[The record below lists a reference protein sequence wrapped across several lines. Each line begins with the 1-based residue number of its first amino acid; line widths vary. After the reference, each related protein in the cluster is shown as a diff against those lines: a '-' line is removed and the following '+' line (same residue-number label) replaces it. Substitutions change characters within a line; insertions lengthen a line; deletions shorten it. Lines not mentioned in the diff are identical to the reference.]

1 MEKKQK
7 LTTEA
12 GAPVGDNQN
21 IQTAGPR
28 GPALLQNVW
37 LIEKLAHFNR
47 ERIPE
52 RIVHAKGS
60 GAFGTFTVTNDITR
74 YTKASIFARVGKKTD
89 VFMRFSTVAGERGA
103 ADTERDVRGFAMK
116 FYTDEGNWDLVGNNT
131 PVFFIRDPLKFPDFI
146 HTQKR
151 DPKTNLR
158 SNTAMW
164 DFWSL
169 SPET

>member
-21 IQTAGPR
+21 IQTAGPH

-60 GAFGTFTVTNDITR
+60 GAFGTFTAHAGL
-74 YTKASIFARVGKKTD
+74 ASGVGHLG
-89 VFMRFSTVAGERGA
+89 VLR
-103 ADTERDVRGFAMK
+103 ADAHTGGQGKWGVWHVYG
-116 FYTDEGNWDLVGNNT
+116 DE
-131 PVFFIRDPLKFPDFI
+131 
-146 HTQKR
+146 
-151 DPKTNLR
+151 
-158 SNTAMW
+158 
-164 DFWSL
+164 
-169 SPET
+169 

>member
-21 IQTAGPR
+21 IQTAGPH

-74 YTKASIFARVGKKTD
+74 YTKASIFAKVGKKTD
-89 VFMRFSTVAGERGA
+89 VFMRFFHGGGRTGSSRYGTG
-103 ADTERDVRGFAMK
+103 
-116 FYTDEGNWDLVGNNT
+116 
-131 PVFFIRDPLKFPDFI
+131 
-146 HTQKR
+146 
-151 DPKTNLR
+151 R
-158 SNTAMW
+158 SGICHEV
-164 DFWSL
+164 L
-169 SPET
+169 Y

>member
-21 IQTAGPR
+21 IQTAGPH

-60 GAFGTFTVTNDITR
+60 GAFGTFTVTNDIPVTR
-74 YTKASIFARVGKKTD
+74 KRVFLHGSVRRPTCSC
-89 VFMRFSTVAGERGA
+89 VFPR
-103 ADTERDVRGFAMK
+103 
-116 FYTDEGNWDLVGNNT
+116 
-131 PVFFIRDPLKFPDFI
+131 
-146 HTQKR
+146 
-151 DPKTNLR
+151 
-158 SNTAMW
+158 
-164 DFWSL
+164 
-169 SPET
+169 

>member
-21 IQTAGPR
+21 IQTAGPH

-52 RIVHAKGS
+52 RIVHA
-60 GAFGTFTVTNDITR
+60 
-74 YTKASIFARVGKKTD
+74 
-89 VFMRFSTVAGERGA
+89 
-103 ADTERDVRGFAMK
+103 
-116 FYTDEGNWDLVGNNT
+116 
-131 PVFFIRDPLKFPDFI
+131 
-146 HTQKR
+146 
-151 DPKTNLR
+151 
-158 SNTAMW
+158 
-164 DFWSL
+164 
-169 SPET
+169 

>member
-1 MEKKQK
+1 MIRFVKLFNGLIRYNRDIDDNEYTLLTMEKKQK

-21 IQTAGPR
+21 IQTAGPH

-74 YTKASIFARVGKKTD
+74 YTKASIFAKVGKKTD
-89 VFMRFSTVAGERGA
+89 VFMRFSTVAENGEQPIRNG
-103 ADTERDVRGFAMK
+103 TFG
-116 FYTDEGNWDLVGNNT
+116 DL
-131 PVFFIRDPLKFPDFI
+131 P
-146 HTQKR
+146 
-151 DPKTNLR
+151 
-158 SNTAMW
+158 
-164 DFWSL
+164 
-169 SPET
+169 